1 MLAVS
6 WREDSLE
13 RAETLAAVKS
23 AKKVSLDAENGLTDA
38 QHSGPAQEFTYSVLL
53 TEGKY

>member
-23 AKKVSLDAENGLTDA
+23 AKKVSLDAGNGLTDA
-38 QHSGPAQEFTYSVLL
+38 QHSGPACACACACAIQYC
-53 TEGKY
+53 

>member
-13 RAETLAAVKS
+13 RAETLAAAKS
-23 AKKVSLDAENGLTDA
+23 AKKVSLDAGNGLTDA
-38 QHSGPAQEFTYSVLL
+38 KHSGPA
-53 TEGKY
+53 